1 MADISDRYARG
12 LYDLGIR
19 RSDRVAIWLPN
30 CLEFAVAYWGNAKVG
45 AASIPINT
53 QFKAEEAHF
62 VLADSE
68 AKAIVAHANYK
79 PILDQLWPRLPELNA
94 AVYVEGHAPSEA
106 EGFAARPGPEGAAG
120 VLGFEQLLEQGA
132 RSLAHRGKAGLTF
145 KYRVDAKKPAVFL
158 YTSGTTGRPKGV
170 MLSHHN
176 IVSDAAAAAKVLP
189 TGPQQI
195 MLCCLPLFHS
205 FGQLVFLPFAV
216 TGGAAVVI
224 LERFIPQ
231 NVLQALATYECTFF
245 AGVPSMYAVL
255 LQVPKRQRPPVPKLT
270 CCISGGAPMPLEI
283 METFEREYGVV
294 ISEGD
299 GPTECSPVVSVN
311 PLDGRPRKPG
321 SVGIPLPGVKVKI
334 FDDKDQELPPN
345 EIGEIVVKGQN
356 VMLGYHNLPDDTRE
370 AMRGGW
376 FHTGDLGKIDEDGYI
391 WIVDRKKDMIIVGG
405 QNVYP
410 REIEELLYSHPKVAE
425 AAVIGISDDLRGEAP
440 KAIVVLKPGQQATP
454 AEIMAYVRPRLANYK
469 LPRATEFRESLP
481 KSATGKILKRELID
495 PRKLPSLVS
504 LRVRQLADEVYPPPA
519 GKSRRTRSRTRL
531 PRPPASQ

>member
-12 LYDLGIR
+12 LYDLGVR
-19 RSDRVAIWLPN
+19 RGDRVAIWLPN
-30 CLEFAVAYWGNAKVG
+30 CLEFMVAYWGNAKLG
-45 AASIPINT
+45 AISVPINT
-53 QFKAEEAHF
+53 QLKAEEARF

-79 PILDQLWPRLPELNA
+79 PILEGLWARLPELNT
-94 AVYVEGHAPSEA
+94 AVYAEAAP
-106 EGFAARPGPEGAAG
+106 G
-120 VLGFEQLLEQGA
+120 VLSFEQVLERGA
-132 RSLAHRGKAGLTF
+132 RSLAQKGRAGLSF
-145 KYRVDAKKPAVFL
+145 KYRVDSKKPAVFL
-158 YTSGTTGRPKGV
+158 YTSGTTGRPKGA

-176 IVSDAAAAAKVLP
+176 IVWDAAAAAKILP
-189 TGPQQI
+189 TGPRQI

-216 TGGAAVVI
+216 TGAAAVVV
-224 LERFIPQ
+224 LDRFIPQ
-231 NVLQALATYECTFF
+231 NVLQALAAYECTFF

-255 LQVPKRQRPPVPKLT
+255 LQVPKRQRLPVPKLT

-283 METFEREYGVV
+283 MAAFEREYGVV

-321 SVGIPLPGVKVKI
+321 SVGIPLPGIKVKI
-334 FDDKDQELPPN
+334 FDDQDRELPPG

-356 VMLGYHNLPDDTRE
+356 VMLGYHNLPDDTRD

-405 QNVYP
+405 LNVYP
-410 REIEELLYSHPKVAE
+410 REIEEILYSHPKVAE
-425 AAVIGISDDLRGEAP
+425 AAVIGVRDELRGEVP
-440 KAIVVLKPGQQATP
+440 KAIVALKPGQQATS
-454 AEIMAYVRPRLANYK
+454 AEIMAYLRPRLANYK
-469 LPRATEFRESLP
+469 LPRAVEFRESLP
-481 KSATGKILKRELID
+481 KSATGKILRREL
-495 PRKLPSLVS
+495 RAG
-504 LRVRQLADEVYPPPA
+504 LAA
-519 GKSRRTRSRTRL
+519 GT
-531 PRPPASQ
+531 